1 MSTISIARK
10 ESGIEKVH
18 KSRSGYLTTTE
29 FAKLC
34 GVSRFTIL
42 NWAKRGKIKAI
53 RTVGKHFRIP
63 VSEALAVLKGFDD
76 KKKAAA
82 SELERPVRQRLQ
94 TKPSDN
100 VECGNCLT
108 EEDDGTQEKSEKKNF
123 LYNFAYGVGRGVQG
137 LKRKGKV
144 K

>member
-1 MSTISIARK
+1 MSTGIARK
-10 ESGIEKVH
+10 ESGIEKLR

-34 GVSRFTIL
+34 GVSRFTII
-42 NWAKRGKIKAI
+42 NWAKRGKVKSIQ
-53 RTVGKHFRIP
+53 TVGRHFRIP

-76 KKKAAA
+76 KKKAVAPK
-82 SELERPVRQRLQ
+82 LEKPALQ
-94 TKPSDN
+94 QPQTIVGDS
-100 VECGNCLT
+100 GNCLK
-108 EEDDGTQEKSEKKNF
+108 EENDGAQKKRGKKNF

-137 LKRKGKV
+137 LKKKGKV